1 MTSIAEL
8 FGTPL
13 YRSKVNNYD
22 EIQKEFSYVV
32 KDIPF
37 EKNPY
42 YGQDNYLSHGD
53 FNRNIIKECML
64 LKFEEEL
71 KSHVELF
78 CDNLNFKSRSYSIR
92 NSWIAKFEK
101 GNYAHIHDHGSSDIS
116 GVYYYKKCDN
126 DGNIFFQS
134 PVPQSES
141 SMCFWNPHFELSVEQ
156 GELLLF
162 PGYLKHGIHVNETE
176 ETRISFSFDISFIRV
191 VD

>member
-37 EKNPY
+37 GKNPY

-116 GVYYYKKCDN
+116 GVYYYKKCDS

-162 PGYLKHGIHVNETE
+162 PGYQNLHSRKQYFH
-176 ETRISFSFDISFIRV
+176 
-191 VD
+191 